1 MTVNLVAAWIGFL
14 LGCLAGAAGGLFFR
28 GEDWLGGYGSWRRR
42 MTRLGH
48 VSFFGIGFL
57 NLSFALTA
65 RALGLADGLLAPSV
79 LLLVGAVTM
88 PLTCYLAAWREAF
101 AHAFVVPAGAVIVAV
116 ALFVARLVGP

>member
-48 VSFFGIGFL
+48 VSFFGIGLL